1 MAAKMQQAVA
11 DANTCAWAVDTMAT
25 PRRNRGGGSPGAGA
39 QISGQKS
46 RWGEFSMKEVWKYNA
61 NK

>member
-25 PRRNRGGGSPGAGA
+25 PRRNRGGGSPGAGRRSWA
-39 QISGQKS
+39 KKAGGASF
-46 RWGEFSMKEVWKYNA
+46 R
-61 NK
+61 